1 MSHQGPPWG
10 GVLGTLAVFLLGS
23 GRETR
28 EEEGTEASLEWV
40 CPGQERLQGSR
51 MLALTGH
58 LEGPRE
64 EGQKWETQTSLWS
77 QETKGASFLPGDLGF
92 PLAPREGWI
101 TTSF

>member
-10 GVLGTLAVFLLGS
+10 GVLCTLAVFLLGS

-28 EEEGTEASLEWV
+28 EEEGTKASLEWV

-58 LEGPRE
+58 LESPRE
-64 EGQKWETQTSLWS
+64 EGQK
-77 QETKGASFLPGDLGF
+77 
-92 PLAPREGWI
+92 
-101 TTSF
+101 